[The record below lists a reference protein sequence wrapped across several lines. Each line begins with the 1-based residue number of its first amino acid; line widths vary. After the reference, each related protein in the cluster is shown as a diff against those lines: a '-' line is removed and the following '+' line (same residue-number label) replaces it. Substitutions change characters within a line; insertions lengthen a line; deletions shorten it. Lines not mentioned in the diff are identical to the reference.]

1 MARGLGKGIGAFFPD
16 ADATEQLADNIQEIK
31 VSELRPNPYQPRK
44 VFEKEAIDELKV
56 SIEQHGILQPLIVRK
71 SIKGYEIVVGERRFR
86 AAKEAKLKVVPAVVK
101 DLTEDEMMEIA
112 LIENLQRENLNPLE
126 EAKAYQKL
134 MEHLQVT
141 QEELSKKLGKSRPYI
156 ANHVRLLQLPQI
168 AQQYL
173 SEGKLSMG
181 HARALLGLKDRNEL
195 TSLIQKVL
203 KERMS
208 VRQLEEW
215 IQRSNDNVSR
225 ETSDSTKKSLS
236 PFLKDREA
244 TLKSYFGTNVQIK
257 QGRNKG
263 KIEIDFFTDDDLE
276 RILELL
282 HSEEDKI

>member
-1 MARGLGKGIGAFFPD
+1 MARGLGKGIGAFFPEASEEVED
-16 ADATEQLADNIQEIK
+16 KVQDVKIAD
-31 VSELRPNPYQPRK
+31 LRPNPYQPRK
-44 VFEKEAIDELKV
+44 VFEKEAIDELKI

-86 AAKEAKLKVVPAVVK
+86 AAKEAGLNVVPAVVK
-101 DLTEDEMMEIA
+101 ELTEDEMMEIA
-112 LIENLQRENLNPLE
+112 LIENLQREDLNPLE

-141 QEELSKKLGKSRPYI
+141 QEELSKRLGKSRPHI
-156 ANHVRLLQLPQI
+156 ANYVRLLQLPQI

-181 HARALLGLKDRNEL
+181 HARALLGLKNRNQL

-215 IQRSNDNVSR
+215 IQRTNENVSR
-225 ETSDSTKKSLS
+225 GTSKKSLS
-236 PFLKDREA
+236 PFLKDRESS
-244 TLKSYFGTNVQIK
+244 LKTYFGTNVQIK
-257 QGRNKG
+257 KGRNKG
-263 KIEIDFFTDDDLE
+263 KIEIDFFTDEDLE
-276 RILELL
+276 RILELI
-282 HSEEDKI
+282 HQSEEE